1 MKNVLIVWE
10 LIPETTELYMVQVD
24 NKEFEILK
32 RVNCKYINI
41 DDMTPEMDY
50 VNYALMQPSW
60 IMDETKADAE
70 SLGVPEEVLAKWHQF
85 KVEIKEGE
93 PFIPSGM
100 IDAVKKNGI
109 LDRLFMGMSLLG
121 VSVPVFMV
129 AMVLQYFLAYRLNW
143 LPISGVDSWRTPFR
157 ISQHLREERKAV
169 LPSLLSPAAV
179 RFSAHAR

>member
-41 DDMTPEMDY
+41 DDMTTEMDY

-100 IDAVKKNGI
+100 IDAVIVTG
-109 LDRLFMGMSLLG
+109 F
-121 VSVPVFMV
+121 
-129 AMVLQYFLAYRLNW
+129 
-143 LPISGVDSWRTPFR
+143 
-157 ISQHLREERKAV
+157 HL
-169 LPSLLSPAAV
+169 
-179 RFSAHAR
+179 

>member
-93 PFIPSGM
+93 PFIPSGT
-100 IDAVKKNGI
+100 IDAVIVTG
-109 LDRLFMGMSLLG
+109 F
-121 VSVPVFMV
+121 
-129 AMVLQYFLAYRLNW
+129 
-143 LPISGVDSWRTPFR
+143 
-157 ISQHLREERKAV
+157 HL
-169 LPSLLSPAAV
+169 
-179 RFSAHAR
+179 

>member
-1 MKNVLIVWE
+1 MNYEKCTDCI
-10 LIPETTELYMVQVD
+10 QVD

-50 VNYALMQPSW
+50 VNYALMKPSW

-93 PFIPSGM
+93 PFIPSGT
-100 IDAVKKNGI
+100 IDAVIVTG
-109 LDRLFMGMSLLG
+109 F
-121 VSVPVFMV
+121 
-129 AMVLQYFLAYRLNW
+129 
-143 LPISGVDSWRTPFR
+143 
-157 ISQHLREERKAV
+157 HL
-169 LPSLLSPAAV
+169 
-179 RFSAHAR
+179 

>member
-70 SLGVPEEVLAKWHQF
+70 SLGVPEEVLAKWHKF

-93 PFIPSGM
+93 PFIPSGT
-100 IDAVKKNGI
+100 IDAVIVTG
-109 LDRLFMGMSLLG
+109 F
-121 VSVPVFMV
+121 
-129 AMVLQYFLAYRLNW
+129 
-143 LPISGVDSWRTPFR
+143 
-157 ISQHLREERKAV
+157 HL
-169 LPSLLSPAAV
+169 
-179 RFSAHAR
+179 